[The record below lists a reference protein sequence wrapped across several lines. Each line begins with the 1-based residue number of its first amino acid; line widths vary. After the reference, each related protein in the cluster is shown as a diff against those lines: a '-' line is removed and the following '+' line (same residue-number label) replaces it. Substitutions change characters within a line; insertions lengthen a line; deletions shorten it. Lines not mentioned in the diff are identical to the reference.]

1 MQGGAKKQAAKPSN
15 QNKSQPFNNKTITR
29 AEKASKNPK
38 KGTTHPIIPGKESL
52 AEDTLAFFTVILL
65 YIVDCTTKL
74 GHLNEKHVPCF

>member
-15 QNKSQPFNNKTITR
+15 QNKSQPVNKTITR

-65 YIVDCTTKL
+65 
-74 GHLNEKHVPCF
+74 